1 MSSTQEGFRES
12 VNSAS
17 RRWAEGRDA
26 IKEIH
31 QNGGTGRV
39 VTRRL
44 SDLLD
49 PILINLYKQA
59 IADISPELATR
70 VSLVLLGGT
79 GRQDIAPYSDVDL
92 MVLYQGTLTEEMESF
107 SRRIAQDITDAGF
120 ALGFSLRTPREAL
133 SMSIKD
139 AYIFSSITEARF
151 LVGSQSLFE
160 NFMSRFRRL
169 CEKSS
174 SNIIKAIIEARNK
187 ERVEYGETVYLLRPN
202 VKRSRGGLRDIHLI
216 RWLGYVRYGVT
227 DIVEL
232 LKRGGISTADST
244 QLMES
249 QEFLLRLRNEM
260 HFFANKLND
269 GLGRNEQVRMAELFG
284 YRNDDA
290 LMSVE
295 NFMREYFRCTSRIVY
310 ISDHFVS
317 KMVNRSRGATAV
329 MLSPV
334 VTRQVDEHF
343 RIGPTE
349 IGVVKNSL
357 DIVKYDLEQVLRLM
371 QLSCLYGKKI
381 EHETWVSIRHAMLKF
396 PDVKFTRE
404 TARRF
409 MALLSNTVGLG
420 RSLRRLHEMQVL
432 RTIVPDFDHA
442 RGLLQF
448 NEYHMFTVDEHSMQ
462 AVENAI
468 AFEKDKT
475 IVGKTYRE
483 IRDKNLLHLALL
495 IHDLGKG
502 FPEDHSVVGAR
513 IAESL
518 GERFDLP
525 DEDTEC
531 IRFLVLHHLV
541 MSHLAFHRDIND
553 QQMVAEFA
561 SNVGSVELLAK
572 LFVLT
577 CADISAVG
585 PGVLN
590 PWKLSLLTD
599 LFRRAT
605 QVLNGDSDGEGFQK
619 RFEKIYEGIALHS
632 DDARSQNWL
641 RKAAKNLPNNYVI
654 SRPPQEVAERLLS
667 IENIQ
672 QGKPICWVQVIE
684 DSNLYEVCLVNVDHR
699 RSGNFYRLTGAIS
712 SLGLQIRSADIKRL
726 SGEMMFFWFQFEDG
740 DYSQGSS
747 PPDRLEQIRVAA
759 IASVAGEK
767 PEKPKFRK
775 VWGEDETRA
784 VQLSRPAIQVKIN
797 NQTVDHATII
807 DVFAYDK
814 TGLLYQV
821 SKQIYKLGLDVTYAR
836 ISTYA
841 HQVIDVF
848 YVTDDEGNKIRNLN
862 QIQIIRKEIYNT
874 VRQFLEPDTV
884 DDKNSTS

>member
-12 VNSAS
+12 VIAAK
-17 RRWAEGRDA
+17 RRWQDGREA

-31 QNGGTGRV
+31 QNGGTGV
-39 VTRRL
+39 DVTRRL

-49 PILINLYKQA
+49 SVVIELYGNA
-59 IADISPELATR
+59 RDDISPELGSR
-70 VSLVLLGGT
+70 LSLILLGGT

-92 MVLYQGTLTEEMESF
+92 MVLYQGTLTEEIKEF
-107 SRRIAQDITDAGF
+107 SRRIAQDITDSGMM
-120 ALGFSLRTPREAL
+120 LGYSLRTPREAL

-151 LVGSQSLFE
+151 LVGNEQLFD

-169 CEKSS
+169 CVKSS
-174 SNIIKAIIEARNK
+174 TNIIKAIIEARDK
-187 ERVEYGETVYLLRPN
+187 ERVDYGETVYLLRPN

-244 QLMES
+244 QLMKS

-260 HFFANKLND
+260 HFFAGKAND
-269 GLGRNEQVRMAELFG
+269 GLGRNEQVRMSELFG

-290 LMSVE
+290 MLSVE
-295 NFMREYFRCTSRIVY
+295 TFMREYFRCTSRIVY

-317 KMVNRSRGATAV
+317 KMVNRSRGTTAS
-329 MLSPV
+329 MLNPV

-343 RIGPTE
+343 RIGPSE

-357 DIVKYDLEQVLRLM
+357 DTVKYDLELVLRLM
-371 QLSCLYGKKI
+371 QLSCLYSKNI
-381 EHETWVSIRHAMLKF
+381 EHQTWVTIRHAMLKF
-396 PDVKFTRE
+396 PNVKFTRE

-409 MALLSNTVGLG
+409 MALLSNTSGLG
-420 RSLRRLHEMQVL
+420 PSLRRLHEMQVL
-432 RTIVPDFDHA
+432 RTIIPEFDHA

-448 NEYHMFTVDEHSMQ
+448 NEYHMFTVDEHSLQ

-468 AFEKDKT
+468 GFENDKS

-495 IHDLGKG
+495 LHDLGKG
-502 FPEDHSVVGAR
+502 FPEDHSIVGAR
-513 IAESL
+513 IAEAT
-518 GERFDLP
+518 GDRFDLP

-561 SNVGSVELLAK
+561 SNVGSVEMLSK

-577 CADISAVG
+577 CADIKAVG

-590 PWKLSLLTD
+590 PWKLGLLTD

-605 QVLNGDSDGEGFQK
+605 QVLNGDGNDGFQK
-619 RFEKIYEGIALHS
+619 RFEKIYDSIALHS
-632 DDARSQNWL
+632 ENPDSQTWLKSSAR
-641 RKAAKNLPNNYVI
+641 NLPNNFVI
-654 SRPPQEVAERLLS
+654 SHPPETVAQQLLS
-667 IENIQ
+667 IEKIEE
-672 QGKPICWVQVIE
+672 GKPECWVQLIK
-684 DSNLYEVCLVNVDHR
+684 DSNLYELCLVNMDHR
-699 RSGNFYRLTGAIS
+699 RSGTFYRLTGALS
-712 SLGLQIRSADIKRL
+712 SLGLQIRSADIKKI
-726 SGEMMFFWFQFEDG
+726 SGDMMFFWFQFEDG
-740 DYSQGSS
+740 DFKDGQS
-747 PPDRLEQIRVAA
+747 PPNRLEQIRQKAVES
-759 IASVAGEK
+759 IIGEK

-775 VWGEDETRA
+775 VWGEEETRA
-784 VQLSRPAIQVKIN
+784 LQLSRPAIQVKIN

-862 QIQIIRKEIYNT
+862 QIQIIRKEIYNS
-874 VRQFLEPDTV
+874 VKNFLEPEESDENNGS
-884 DDKNSTS
+884 KN